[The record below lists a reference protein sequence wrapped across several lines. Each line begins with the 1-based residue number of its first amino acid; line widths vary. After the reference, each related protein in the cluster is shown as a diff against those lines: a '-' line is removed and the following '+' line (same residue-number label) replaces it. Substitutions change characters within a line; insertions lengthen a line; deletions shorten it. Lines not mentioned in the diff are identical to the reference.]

1 MRQSLINLVQQSV
14 VLQYKLPYNSGSLAI
29 PHTIIS
35 TGKDAC
41 LRQVGSNDDIANL
54 IYNGIVEYAY
64 NDIDIDPTQLDS
76 LHIRALLSKLKYNP
90 NVPVANQLAYGF
102 HGEVMLHLIL
112 DHFYSAS
119 KSIARGY
126 MFSALE
132 NAETKGYDSYMMLEH
147 RNVIYLMF
155 GEAKFYIS
163 GYKES
168 LDAIFKNINKALSDD
183 YLNRNFLALE
193 NQYVNI
199 NPGSRIPNIIDE
211 WRANP
216 LIVNM
221 AKCALKYNLHFVYP
235 MLVFFDDKA
244 NTYDYLILKVI
255 HYIQANHGSV
265 QPTLTLP
272 HTLFFIFL
280 PLENSKAIKT
290 QVLQWI
296 KQQQPLMR

>member
-1 MRQSLINLVQQSV
+1 MRQSLVNLIQQAV
-14 VLQYKLPYNSGSLAI
+14 VLQYKLPYNAGGVTI
-29 PHTIIS
+29 PRTVIS

-41 LRQVGSNDDIANL
+41 LKQVGSNEDIANL

-64 NDIDIDPTQLDS
+64 NDIDIDPTQLDN
-76 LHIRALLSKLKYNP
+76 LQIRALLSKIKYNP
-90 NVPVANQLAYGF
+90 NAPFANQLAYGF

-112 DHFYSAS
+112 DHFYKAN

-147 RNVIYLMF
+147 RDVIYLLF

-163 GYKES
+163 GYEDS
-168 LDAIFKNINKALSDD
+168 LGAIFENINKALSDD
-183 YLNRNFLALE
+183 YLNRNFLAFE

-221 AKCALKYNLHFVYP
+221 AECARNYNMHFVYP
-235 MLVFFDDKA
+235 MLVLFDDKA
-244 NTYDYLILKVI
+244 NTYDELILQVVN
-255 HYIQANHGSV
+255 YIQANHRIV

-280 PLENSKAIKT
+280 PLEDSRAIKT

-296 KQQQPLMR
+296 NQQQPLMP

>member
-1 MRQSLINLVQQSV
+1 MRQSLLNLIQQAI
-14 VLQYKLPYNSGSLAI
+14 VLQYKLPYDSGSISI
-29 PHTIIS
+29 PRTAIS

-41 LRQVGSNDDIANL
+41 LRQVGPNADISNL

-64 NDIDIDPTQLDS
+64 NDVDIDLTQLDK
-76 LHIRALLSKLKYNP
+76 LQIRALLSKLKYNAKAP
-90 NVPVANQLAYGF
+90 VPNQLAYGF
-102 HGEVMLHLIL
+102 HGEVLLHLIL
-112 DHFYSAS
+112 EHFYCAE

-147 RNVIYLMF
+147 KDVIYLMF

-168 LDAIFKNINKALSDD
+168 LDAIFENINKALSDD
-183 YLNRNFLALE
+183 YLNRSFLAFD
-193 NQYVNI
+193 NQYLNI
-199 NPGSRIPNIIDE
+199 NPGSRIPGIIDE
-211 WRANP
+211 WRADP

-221 AKCALKYNLHFVYP
+221 AQSAQKYSMHFVYP
-235 MLVFFDDKA
+235 MLVLFDDKA
-244 NTYDYLILKVI
+244 NSYDDLILKVVN
-255 HYIQANHGSV
+255 YIQTNHGIV

-280 PLENSKAIKT
+280 PVNDSRVIKT

-296 KQQQPLMR
+296 NQRQPLMP

>member
-1 MRQSLINLVQQSV
+1 MRQSLINLIQQAV
-14 VLQYKLPYNSGSLAI
+14 VLQYKLPYHSGSVTI
-29 PHTIIS
+29 PRTVIS
-35 TGKDAC
+35 NGKDAC
-41 LRQVGSNDDIANL
+41 LKQVGLNTDIANL
-54 IYNGIVEYAY
+54 IYNGIVEYSY
-64 NDIDIDPTQLDS
+64 NDVDIDPTQLDN
-76 LHIRALLSKLKYNP
+76 LQIRALLSKIKYNP
-90 NVPVANQLAYGF
+90 NASIANQLAYGF

-147 RNVIYLMF
+147 RDIIYLLF
-155 GEAKFYIS
+155 GEAKFYIT
-163 GYKES
+163 GYKDS

-183 YLNRNFLALE
+183 YLNRNFLAFE

-199 NPGSRIPNIIDE
+199 NPGSRIPAIIDE
-211 WRANP
+211 WRLNP

-221 AKCALKYNLHFVYP
+221 AKCAQKYNMHFVYP
-235 MLVFFDDKA
+235 MLVLFDDKA
-244 NTYDYLILKVI
+244 NTYDDLILKVVN
-255 HYIQANHGSV
+255 YIQANHGTV

-280 PLENSKAIKT
+280 PLDNSRLIKT

-296 KQQQPLMR
+296 NQQQPLMP